1 MNQPDTGAEHVIDR
15 PGWHT
20 ALLSCGILGAVLF
33 TTVYFC
39 FSVIAPN
46 YFMMRQPISD
56 LQLQP
61 YGWIQSVNYIIA
73 GLLVWAFAEGL
84 RKELVSG
91 FGVVSI
97 PLFHVL
103 TGLGTILLGLFTDR
117 HTQLY
122 IGAFT
127 FLSLL
132 ASFFLLARRFA
143 SNPNWKGWAMATV
156 LTTLFMIVL
165 AGLFVNGMIHQ
176 RPFAGMLER
185 LAVVT
190 RLVWLFFFTAK
201 LLGGRSL
208 AEPVAKELE
217 PGHQSIPTP

>member
-73 GLLVWAFAEGL
+73 GLLVWAFAAGL

-91 FGVVSI
+91 FGAVSI
-97 PLFHVL
+97 PLLHVL
-103 TGLGTILLGLFTDR
+103 TGLGAILLGLFTDR
-117 HTQLY
+117 QVQLY

-127 FLSLL
+127 FFALL

-143 SNPNWKGWAMATV
+143 ANPNWKGWARATV
-156 LTTLFMIVL
+156 LTTIFMIVL
-165 AGLFVNGMIHQ
+165 TGLFINGMIHH
-176 RPFAGMLER
+176 RPFAGVLER
-185 LAVVT
+185 LAVIT

-208 AEPVAKELE
+208 ARPAEVELE
-217 PGHQSIPTP
+217 PGHQSIATP